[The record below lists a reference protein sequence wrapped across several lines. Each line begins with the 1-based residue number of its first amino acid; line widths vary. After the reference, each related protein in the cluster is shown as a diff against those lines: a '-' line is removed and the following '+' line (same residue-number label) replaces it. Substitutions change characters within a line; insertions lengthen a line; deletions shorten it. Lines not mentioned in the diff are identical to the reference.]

1 MKIEQSI
8 FPMHSRRKLTVVVV
22 CFLSFLLTA
31 FGRLAFLMAFRG
43 DYYSTKANALWERER
58 SIKAPRGIIYDRNG
72 NALAQNKPVCSI
84 SVIHNQVKD
93 EERVVKELSA
103 RLDLDEEKVQKK
115 VSKRS
120 VREIIKT
127 NVDRQVADEIRN
139 LELDGV
145 MIDEDYKRFYPYDE
159 LASKVLGFT
168 GGDNQGIVGLEVYY
182 DDILMGTP
190 GSINTKTDARG
201 IEIANESERRVV
213 PVAGHNLVIS
223 LDINIQ
229 QYITNKALEVL
240 ESKQAKRVC
249 ILVMNPQNGEIYGLA
264 DVPEYNLNKPF
275 ELNYNLEDKEVT
287 QDMLNQMWR
296 CFCVN
301 DTYEPGSTFKIVT
314 ATAGLEHGVVKT
326 SDTFYCP
333 GYRIVEDRRIRCS
346 KVGGHGSQ
354 DFKHGI
360 MNSCNPVF
368 MEVGERIGSERIY
381 DTIETLGLFEKTGI
395 DMPGEANSI
404 FHKLENVGAVEL
416 ATVSF
421 GQSFQI
427 TPLQLARAVSAVING
442 GMLVT
447 PHFGICQTDE
457 NGHIIKTFSYP
468 TKEHVISKETSET
481 MCELLEAVVA
491 EGTGNKAYVK
501 GFSIGGKTATSEKLP
516 RRTNRYISSFIGFA
530 PAENPKVLTLI
541 LIDEPQ
547 GVYYGGT
554 IAAPVVGDVFRNI
567 LPYLGIQKEE

>member
-1 MKIEQSI
+1 
-8 FPMHSRRKLTVVVV
+8 MHSRRKLTVVVV

-457 NGHIIKTFSYP
+457 NGHIIETFSYP

-530 PAENPKVLTLI
+530 PAEDPKVLTLI